1 MPLPDVPESLSHAFE
16 MAVVTALILPVVY
29 LWAGKVD
36 LQMAGTPAAYLLRT
50 SLLVAIGLLVAAAL
64 FWPLLIRHRFSR
76 YAHGFLAIFHAV
88 GAFKGAYDLVLGI
101 AGSPRTLAGASG
113 VPGAAWLPVW
123 VVDLLVVVLN
133 VVVLWY
139 LLRPATLSHVDSRPS
154 ATPS

>member
-16 MAVVTALILPVVY
+16 VAVVTALTLPVVY

-36 LQMAGTPAAYLLRT
+36 LQMAGTPEAYLLRT

-64 FWPLLIRHRFSR
+64 FWPLFVGHRFQR
-76 YAHGFLAIFHAV
+76 YAHSFLAIMYAV

-101 AGSPRTLAGASG
+101 AGSPRTLAGA
-113 VPGAAWLPVW
+113 PGAPGMAWLPVW
-123 VVDLLVVVLN
+123 VVDLLVVTLN

-139 LLRPATLSHVDSRPS
+139 LLQPATLSHVGHEPRG
-154 ATPS
+154 TPS